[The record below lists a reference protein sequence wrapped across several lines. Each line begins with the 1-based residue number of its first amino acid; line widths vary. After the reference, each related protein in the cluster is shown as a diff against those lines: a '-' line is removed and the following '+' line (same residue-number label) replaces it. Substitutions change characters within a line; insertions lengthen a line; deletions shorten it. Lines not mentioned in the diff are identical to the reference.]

1 MDATTKHRNE
11 SHHIPSLAET
21 GNATPPCL
29 PPFGVRSGAIGVA
42 IKTQNDLKRTARA
55 EEQRGEYLNWQIT
68 ELIEGLSKGKLLYS
82 TTTTN

>member
-29 PPFGVRSGAIGVA
+29 PPFGVRSGAIGVV
-42 IKTQNDLKRTARA
+42 IKTQNDLTRK
-55 EEQRGEYLNWQIT
+55 
-68 ELIEGLSKGKLLYS
+68 ELPELKNREGNTLTGR
-82 TTTTN
+82 

>member
-42 IKTQNDLKRTARA
+42 IKTQNDLTRK
-55 EEQRGEYLNWQIT
+55 
-68 ELIEGLSKGKLLYS
+68 ELPELKNREGNTLTGR
-82 TTTTN
+82 